1 MFRDRIETMPIPER
15 VFELCRIIND
25 TPDQSKVIREKIE
38 PAHMNTITPY
48 FPAILNA
55 AIELGLV
62 EESDDHLLSYCGDE
76 KVLGSMGSFRKYC
89 NSVVFQNQ
97 ETVFYKVAA
106 CFLSA
111 DLRWLKYDSLTSQE
125 VLTDIRKN
133 TDISPVY
140 EDILRGMRFWMSFLG
155 FGLVHEI
162 PKSGISFL
170 PNMYVAL
177 KDFMQMAELEKDREY
192 TARELTEQLMPYA
205 SVALDGALQKQ
216 SLNYAMSSAL
226 RMLHDKKEIWIHR
239 NQDSQEVWNLYPME
253 GHDIVSEFTHITI
266 KKEVK

>member
-1 MFRDRIETMPIPER
+1 MFRERIETSPIPER
-15 VFELCRIIND
+15 VFELCRIIRD
-25 TPDQSKVIREKIE
+25 TPDRSDVIREKLE
-38 PAHMNTITPY
+38 PAHINTKTLY
-48 FPAILNA
+48 FASILNA
-55 AIELGLV
+55 AMELRLV

-76 KVLGSMGSFRKYC
+76 KTLGSMEFFRKYC

-106 CFLSA
+106 CFLNA

-125 VLTDIRKN
+125 VFDDIRKN
-133 TDISPVY
+133 TDMTLVHK
-140 EDILRGMRFWMSFLG
+140 DMLLGMRFWMSFLG
-155 FGLVHEI
+155 FGLIHEVT
-162 PKSGISFL
+162 KISFL

>member
-1 MFRDRIETMPIPER
+1 MFRDKIETWPIPER
-15 VFELCRIIND
+15 VYELCKIVENICEKAD
-25 TPDQSKVIREKIE
+25 IVREKIE
-38 PAHMNTITPY
+38 PEVINKGKTSY
-48 FPAILNA
+48 FKSILNA
-55 AIELGLV
+55 AIELQ
-62 EESDDHLLSYCGDE
+62 LLQINENNEIVYVKSADIL
-76 KVLGSMGSFRKYC
+76 KSMVHFRKYC

-97 ETVFYKVAA
+97 DTIFFKTAQS
-106 CFLSA
+106 FLNSN
-111 DLRWLKYDSLTSQE
+111 LQWLKFDSLTSPD
-125 VLTDIRKN
+125 VLNYIRSE
-133 TDISPVY
+133 TGIISIF
-140 EDILRGMRFWMSFLG
+140 ENDLRGMRFWMSFLG
-155 FGLVHEI
+155 FGLIHEVT
-162 PKSGISFL
+162 KISFL